1 MQLNFSNQFILRAMS
16 SKRILHVTS
25 ELVPYFNE
33 NPISSGVYNLAKQMF
48 AQGNDV
54 RIFMPRFG
62 LINERRFQLHEVIR
76 LSGMNLIINDLDQ
89 PLVIKVASL
98 PGERMQVY
106 FIENQEY
113 FQRKATYQDDSNQW
127 FGDNDERA
135 VFFIKGVLETIKKLN
150 WVPDVIHVHGWMASF
165 LPIYLRT
172 NYSSDAFFSDI
183 KIVTSVYN
191 HGKDALFSD
200 NLKDILEFDN
210 INTGNL
216 TYLTDNSYVSVV
228 KQAMQDSDTVIK
240 GEEILLDELEDMFT
254 NLENPKFDFLQ
265 NDDITIVYQEA
276 NEIKIQE

>member
-1 MQLNFSNQFILRAMS
+1 MS

-113 FQRKATYQDDSNQW
+113 FKRKALYQDESNHW
-127 FGDNDERA
+127 FEDNDERA
-135 VFFIKGVLETIKKLN
+135 VFFTKGVLETIKKLN
-150 WVPDVIHVHGWMASF
+150 WVPDVIHVHGWMSSF

-172 NYSSDAFFSDI
+172 IYSNDAFFSDI
-183 KIVTSVYN
+183 KIITSIYN
-191 HGKDALFSD
+191 QGDGGMFSK

-210 INTGNL
+210 IKTNTLPHL
-216 TYLTDNSYVSVV
+216 TNNSYISLI
-228 KQAMQDSDTVIK
+228 KQAMKDSDAVVK
-240 GEEILLDELEDMFT
+240 GEETLLDELEDLF
-254 NLENPKFDFLQ
+254 NVLDNPKFDFLQ
-265 NDDITIVYQEA
+265 NENVEEIYQDTK
-276 NEIKIQE
+276 EINIQE

>member
-1 MQLNFSNQFILRAMS
+1 MS
-16 SKRILHVTS
+16 SKRILHVTP

-62 LINERRFQLHEVIR
+62 SINERRFQLHEVIR

-113 FQRKATYQDDSNQW
+113 FKRKSPYQNEDNSW
-127 FGDNDERA
+127 FEDNDERA
-135 VFFIKGVLETIKKLN
+135 VFFTKGVLETIKKLN

-165 LPIYLRT
+165 LPIYLKT

-183 KIVTSVYN
+183 KIITSVYN
-191 HGKDALFSD
+191 QGDGGVFSG
-200 NLKDILEFDN
+200 NLKNILEFDS
-210 INTGNL
+210 INTEKL
-216 TYLTDNSYVSVV
+216 THLTDNSYVNII
-228 KQAMQDSDTVIK
+228 KQAMEDSDAIVK
-240 GEEILLDELEDMFT
+240 GEETLLDELEDLFAQL
-254 NLENPKFDFLQ
+254 NNPKFDFLQ
-265 NDDITIVYQEA
+265 NENVEAIYQA
-276 NEIKIQE
+276 TDEIKVQE

>member
-1 MQLNFSNQFILRAMS
+1 MS

-54 RIFMPRFG
+54 RIFMPKFG

-113 FQRKATYQDDSNQW
+113 FKRKATYQDDSNQW
-127 FGDNDERA
+127 FEDNDERA
-135 VFFIKGVLETIKKLN
+135 VFFTKGVLETIKKLN
-150 WVPDVIHVHGWMASF
+150 WIPDVIHVHGWMSSF
-165 LPIYLRT
+165 LPIYLKT
-172 NYSSDAFFSDI
+172 NYANDAFFSDI
-183 KIVTSVYN
+183 KIVISVYN
-191 HGKDALFSD
+191 HGNGGVFSD

-210 INTGNL
+210 IDTNKFR
-216 TYLTDNSYVSVV
+216 YLTDNSYVNII
-228 KQAMQDSDTVIK
+228 KEAMKDSDAVVK
-240 GEEILLDELEDMFT
+240 GEEILLDELEDLFSQ
-254 NLENPKFDFLQ
+254 LENSKFDFPH
-265 NDDITIVYQEA
+265 NENVRSIYQDA
-276 NEIKIQE
+276 KEINIQE

>member
-1 MQLNFSNQFILRAMS
+1 MS
-16 SKRILHVTS
+16 SKKILHVTS

-106 FIENQEY
+106 FIENKEY
-113 FQRKATYQDDSNQW
+113 FKRKATYQDDSNRW
-127 FGDNDERA
+127 FEDNDERS
-135 VFFIKGVLETIKKLN
+135 VFFTKGVLETIKKLN
-150 WVPDVIHVHGWMASF
+150 WIPDVIHVHGWMSSF

-172 NYSSDAFFSDI
+172 NYASDAFFSDI
-183 KIVTSVYN
+183 KIITSVYN
-191 HGKDALFSD
+191 HGSGGIFSE

-210 INTGNL
+210 IDTDKL
-216 TYLTDNSYVSVV
+216 MYLTNNSYVSVI
-228 KQAMQDSDTVIK
+228 KEAMKDSDAVVK
-240 GEEILLDELEDMFT
+240 GEEILLDELEDLF
-254 NLENPKFDFLQ
+254 NQLDNPKFDFVQ
-265 NDDITIVYQEA
+265 NENVEEIYQDT
-276 NEIKIQE
+276 NEINIQE

>member
-1 MQLNFSNQFILRAMS
+1 MS

-113 FQRKATYQDDSNQW
+113 FKRKATYQDDSNQW

-135 VFFIKGVLETIKKLN
+135 VFFTKGVLETIKKLN
-150 WVPDVIHVHGWMASF
+150 WIPDAIHVHGWMSSF
-165 LPIYLRT
+165 LPIYLKT
-172 NYSSDAFFSDI
+172 NYANDAFFSDI
-183 KIVTSVYN
+183 KIITSVYN
-191 HGKDALFSD
+191 QGNGGIFSD

-210 INTGNL
+210 IDTDKL
-216 TYLTDNSYVSVV
+216 VYLTNNSYVSVI
-228 KQAMQDSDTVIK
+228 KAAMKDSDAVVK
-240 GEEILLDELEDMFT
+240 GEEILLDELEELFSQ
-254 NLENPKFDFLQ
+254 LENPKFDFLQ
-265 NDDITIVYQEA
+265 NENIEEIYQDT